1 MHSSMA
7 LVAVSA
13 LALLPS
19 SSAAWSSSVDALLAK
34 FEPGATD
41 ATTFVG
47 LTPLTGYE
55 LSYAY
60 TSKHITFAVV
70 ADTSG
75 WIGLGIGEAA
85 GMKGADI
92 MMGHFDGST
101 GKAVVGDYH
110 STKKASLRVMV
121 AKTGQSTMERRRTG
135 KPYLYSADHF
145 QLGTAMITQ
154 FYLK

>member
-1 MHSSMA
+1 MA

-19 SSAAWSSSVDALLAK
+19 NSAAWSSSVDALLAK
-34 FEPGATD
+34 FEPDATD
-41 ATTFVG
+41 ATTVVG

-85 GMKGADI
+85 GMKAICITVDR
-92 MMGHFDGST
+92 
-101 GKAVVGDYH
+101 YH
-110 STKKASLRVMV
+110 TRNLLCSLSSLLTPLPSVSSSAPCRVSASVTCAIRS
-121 AKTGQSTMERRRTG
+121 K
-135 KPYLYSADHF
+135 
-145 QLGTAMITQ
+145 
-154 FYLK
+154 